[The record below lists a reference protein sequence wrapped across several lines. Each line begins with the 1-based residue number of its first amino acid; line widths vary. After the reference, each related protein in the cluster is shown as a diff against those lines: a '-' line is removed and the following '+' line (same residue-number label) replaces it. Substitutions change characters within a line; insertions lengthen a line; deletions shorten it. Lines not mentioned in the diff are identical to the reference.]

1 MNGVAERMNR
11 TLTEKARALLL
22 DSQFPKELWGEALR
36 YAVYVNNR
44 SPTASLN
51 VTPFEMWEGRRPNV
65 PNFRIF
71 GSSASAHIPQK
82 LRMKLDPRGV
92 KLKMVGYA
100 PGGYRLWDA
109 NERKIRIER
118 NVLFREETCSESP

>member
-11 TLTEKARALLL
+11 TLTEKARALLI
-22 DSQFPKELWGEALR
+22 DSQLPKELWGEALR
-36 YAVYVNNR
+36 YAIYVTDR

-51 VTPFEMWEGRRPNV
+51 VTPFEMWAGRRPNV
-65 PNFRIF
+65 SNFRIF
-71 GSSASAHIPQK
+71 GSSYAHILQK

-100 PGGYRLWDA
+100 PGHTDYGMLRKGGYA
-109 NERKIRIER
+109 
-118 NVLFREETCSESP
+118 